1 MAAPLV
7 APDSSV
13 LIAGFAPEH
22 PFHGLT
28 EAPLQRV
35 RKQGGLIAH
44 TMTETYS
51 VLTGRVYGHPPARVL
66 EYLRQFRERPAKGL
80 SPHSY
85 LQALGKLADGSIV
98 GGAIYDGLIAA
109 TARQAGFRLL
119 SLDRR
124 AARTYAMLDADYEIL
139 I

>member
-1 MAAPLV
+1 
-7 APDSSV
+7 V

-22 PFHGLT
+22 PFHDAA
-28 EAPLQRV
+28 EDPLQTV

-44 TMTETYS
+44 TMAETYS
-51 VLTGRVYGHPPARVL
+51 VLTGRVYGHPPTHVL
-66 EYLRQFRERPAKGL
+66 EYLRQFREHPAKGL
-80 SPHSY
+80 SPRSY
-85 LQALGKLADGSIV
+85 FQVLGELANGSIV